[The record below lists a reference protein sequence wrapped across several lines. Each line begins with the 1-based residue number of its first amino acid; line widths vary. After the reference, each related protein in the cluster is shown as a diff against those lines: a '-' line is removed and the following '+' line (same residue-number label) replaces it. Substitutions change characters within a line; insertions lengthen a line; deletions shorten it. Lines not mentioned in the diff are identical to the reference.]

1 MKILHVGKFYPP
13 ENGGIESVVYECVE
27 GLKSNSQFTD
37 VICATN
43 RTDLSFTENKSG
55 CNIFR
60 CPSYGTVL
68 RNSLS
73 PQYLAK
79 LRHIARQ
86 YDVISIHLP
95 NLLPLLA
102 FTGLNN
108 LPPLILHW
116 HADVSNYGLAYRPYS
131 IFERILLDKCFA
143 IVVATDA
150 HFTTSPILQKY
161 KSKIKVIPYGIN
173 TCALISGMP
182 VQVPILQQLSGKN
195 IVFSLG
201 RFVAYKGFDVLI
213 RAAAKL
219 PDDYVV
225 IIGGDGP
232 LKKSLDALLVDL
244 GLSSKVKLVG
254 RIPDN
259 ELGAYYQACKVFC
272 LPSVTQAEAFGVV
285 LIEAMSFGKPVV
297 ATRLGNGVEWVA
309 GHGESGITVP
319 IGDPLAM
326 ADAIQLMVSDE
337 DRYEKY
343 SYKAKARFT
352 TEFTSD
358 IMINRLLQLYRDATN
373 A

>member
-1 MKILHVGKFYPP
+1 MKMIDVGKFYPP

-27 GLKSNSQFTD
+27 GLKHKSQD
-37 VICATN
+37 IDIICATN
-43 RTDLSFTENKSG
+43 SKDLISTEVKSAS
-55 CNIFR
+55 NIFR
-60 CPSYGTVL
+60 CRSYGTLL

-73 PQYLAK
+73 PRYLTQ
-79 LRHIARQ
+79 LRHIAHN

-95 NLLPLLA
+95 NVLPLLA
-102 FTGLNN
+102 FVGLRDV
-108 LPPLILHW
+108 PPLILHW

-131 IFERILLDKCFA
+131 ILERFLLDRCFA
-143 IVVATDA
+143 IIVATDA
-150 HFTTSPILQKY
+150 HFTTSPILQRY
-161 KSKIKVIPYGIN
+161 SAKIKVIPFGIS
-173 TCALISGMP
+173 TCALHDDKDVK
-182 VQVPILQQLSGKN
+182 VQILQQLSGKN

-232 LKKSLDALLVDL
+232 LKKSLDALVVDL

-259 ELGAYYQACKVFC
+259 ELGAYYQACKIFC

-309 GHGESGITVP
+309 GHGNTGITVP
-319 IGDPLAM
+319 IGDPLAI
-326 ADAIQLMVSDE
+326 ADAIQLIVGDSDL
-337 DRYEKY
+337 YEKY
-343 SYKAKARFT
+343 SNKAKARFT

-358 IMINRLLQLYRDATN
+358 IMINRLLQIYRDATN

>member
-1 MKILHVGKFYPP
+1 MKILHVGKYYHP

-27 GLKSNSQFTD
+27 GLKSKSQYID
-37 VICATN
+37 VICTTN
-43 RTDLSFTENKSG
+43 SKKSSDTPDTSTS
-55 CNIFR
+55 NIFR
-60 CPSYGTVL
+60 CRGFGTL
-68 RNSLS
+68 FRNSLS
-73 PQYLAK
+73 PRYLIK
-79 LRHIARQ
+79 LRHIVHK

-95 NLLPLLA
+95 NVLPLLA
-102 FTGLNN
+102 FTGLIN

-131 IFERILLDKCFA
+131 ILERLLLDKCFA

-150 HFTTSPILQKY
+150 HFSTAPILQKY
-161 KSKIKVIPYGIN
+161 KSKIKVIPYGIS
-173 TCALISGMP
+173 TGALDRSKNAK
-182 VQVPILQQLSGKN
+182 VQVLQQSSGKK

-213 RAAAKL
+213 RAASKL
-219 PDDYVV
+219 PDDYLI

-232 LKKSLDALLVDL
+232 QKQFLDGLVVEL
-244 GLSSKVKLVG
+244 GLSAKVKLVG
-254 RIPDN
+254 RIPDK

-309 GHGESGITVP
+309 GHGVTGITVP
-319 IGDPLAM
+319 IGDPS
-326 ADAIQLMVSDE
+326 AIAEAIVFIVGDS
-337 DRYEKY
+337 DRYENY
-343 SYKAKARFT
+343 SSNAKTRFT
-352 TEFTSD
+352 KEFTSV